1 MADIFANKQNDNF
14 GEPRD
19 YASAQAVNDFHQNS
33 DVDTS
38 PEAQHHTLGIGP
50 NKAAPGDHRH
60 NGEDAPLLFEG
71 VTIAGS
77 RTNGDALQSLLTALA
92 AHGIQ
97 NETTA

>member
-1 MADIFANKQNDNF
+1 MADVFSQKEEKF
-14 GEPRD
+14 GEPSS
-19 YASAQAVNDFHQNS
+19 YPSAQTVNEFHQNS

-50 NKAAPGDHRH
+50 NKASPGDHRH
-60 NGEDAPLLFEG
+60 NGEDAPLLLEG
-71 VTIAGS
+71 VTISGS

-92 AHGIQ
+92 AHGLQ